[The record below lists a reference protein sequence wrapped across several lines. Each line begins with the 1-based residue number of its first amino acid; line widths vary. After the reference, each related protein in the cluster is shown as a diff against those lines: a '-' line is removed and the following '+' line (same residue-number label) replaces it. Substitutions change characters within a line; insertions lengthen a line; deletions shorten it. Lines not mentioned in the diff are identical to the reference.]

1 MCAVDTTT
9 TMEPVSLA
17 RALSAAVGSDPRA
30 RGCDESDRIGSG
42 LRTTSLFASLNQTHK
57 VMFASTATRVAII
70 APRTTRG
77 LISSSSS
84 SSTRRVVAPRASSA
98 TDDESTTTRR
108 AALTALTG
116 ATVAAFS
123 TSTARARGLGPSF
136 ECADELKTA
145 ASGLA
150 FCDAVV
156 GTGAAPSKG
165 QTIQAHYTG
174 RLENGRVFDSSYERG
189 SPLKFK
195 VGVRQVIAG
204 WDEGILGDGGDVPA
218 MKVGGR
224 RRLVIPAD
232 MGYGARGAGGV
243 IPPNAT
249 LYFDVE
255 LVAVL

>member
-1 MCAVDTTT
+1 
-9 TMEPVSLA
+9 
-17 RALSAAVGSDPRA
+17 
-30 RGCDESDRIGSG
+30 
-42 LRTTSLFASLNQTHK
+42 
-57 VMFASTATRVAII
+57 MFASTTTRVARI
-70 APRTTRG
+70 APRTTTTQR
-77 LISSSSS
+77 IT
-84 SSTRRVVAPRASSA
+84 TRRVVTPRASS
-98 TDDESTTTRR
+98 TTEEDESSTTRR
-108 AALTALTG
+108 AALTGATG
-116 ATVAAFS
+116 AILAAAFS

-156 GTGAAPSKG
+156 GSGAAPSKG

-224 RRLVIPAD
+224 RRLVIPSEL
-232 MGYGARGAGGV
+232 GYGARGAGGV

>member
-1 MCAVDTTT
+1 
-9 TMEPVSLA
+9 
-17 RALSAAVGSDPRA
+17 
-30 RGCDESDRIGSG
+30 
-42 LRTTSLFASLNQTHK
+42 
-57 VMFASTATRVAII
+57 MFASTTTRVARI
-70 APRTTRG
+70 APRTTTTRR
-77 LISSSSS
+77 IT
-84 SSTRRVVAPRASSA
+84 TRRVVTPRASS
-98 TDDESTTTRR
+98 TTEEDESSTTRR
-108 AALTALTG
+108 AALTGATG
-116 ATVAAFS
+116 AILAAAFS

-156 GTGAAPSKG
+156 GSGAAPSKG

-224 RRLVIPAD
+224 RRLVIPSEL
-232 MGYGARGAGGV
+232 GYGARGAGGV

>member
-1 MCAVDTTT
+1 
-9 TMEPVSLA
+9 
-17 RALSAAVGSDPRA
+17 
-30 RGCDESDRIGSG
+30 
-42 LRTTSLFASLNQTHK
+42 
-57 VMFASTATRVAII
+57 MFASTTTRVARI
-70 APRTTRG
+70 APRTTTTTRRI
-77 LISSSSS
+77 IS
-84 SSTRRVVAPRASSA
+84 RRVVTPRASS
-98 TDDESTTTRR
+98 TEDESSTTRR

-116 ATVAAFS
+116 ATVTAAFS

-156 GTGAAPSKG
+156 GSGAAPSKG

-224 RRLVIPAD
+224 RRLVIPSEL
-232 MGYGARGAGGV
+232 GYGARGAGGV

>member
-1 MCAVDTTT
+1 
-9 TMEPVSLA
+9 
-17 RALSAAVGSDPRA
+17 
-30 RGCDESDRIGSG
+30 
-42 LRTTSLFASLNQTHK
+42 
-57 VMFASTATRVAII
+57 MFASTTTRVATI
-70 APRTTRG
+70 APRTTTRRI
-77 LISSSSS
+77 ISRRVVTPRASS
-84 SSTRRVVAPRASSA
+84 SST
-98 TDDESTTTRR
+98 TTEDESSTTRR
-108 AALTALTG
+108 ATLTALTT
-116 ATVAAFS
+116 ATVAAAFS

-156 GTGAAPSKG
+156 GSGAAPSKG

-224 RRLVIPAD
+224 RRLVIPSEL
-232 MGYGARGAGGV
+232 GYGARGAGGV

>member
-1 MCAVDTTT
+1 
-9 TMEPVSLA
+9 
-17 RALSAAVGSDPRA
+17 
-30 RGCDESDRIGSG
+30 
-42 LRTTSLFASLNQTHK
+42 
-57 VMFASTATRVAII
+57 MFASTTTRVARI
-70 APRTTRG
+70 APRTTTTTTRRI
-77 LISSSSS
+77 IS
-84 SSTRRVVAPRASSA
+84 RRVVTPRASSA
-98 TDDESTTTRR
+98 SSSTEEDESSTTRR
-108 AALTALTG
+108 AALTGATG
-116 ATVAAFS
+116 AILAAAFS

-156 GTGAAPSKG
+156 GSGAAPSKG

-224 RRLVIPAD
+224 RRLVIPSEL
-232 MGYGARGAGGV
+232 GYGARGAGGV

>member
-30 RGCDESDRIGSG
+30 RGCDGRIGSIG
-42 LRTTSLFASLNQTHK
+42 ANTTSLFASLNQTHK

-77 LISSSSS
+77 LISSSS

>member
-1 MCAVDTTT
+1 
-9 TMEPVSLA
+9 
-17 RALSAAVGSDPRA
+17 
-30 RGCDESDRIGSG
+30 
-42 LRTTSLFASLNQTHK
+42 
-57 VMFASTATRVAII
+57 MFASPTTRVARI
-70 APRTTRG
+70 APRTTTTRR
-77 LISSSSS
+77 IT
-84 SSTRRVVAPRASSA
+84 TRRVVTPRASS
-98 TDDESTTTRR
+98 TSSTEDESSTTRR
-108 AALTALTG
+108 AALTGATG
-116 ATVAAFS
+116 AILAAAAFS

-156 GTGAAPSKG
+156 GSGAAPSKG

-218 MKVGGR
+218 MQVGGR
-224 RRLVIPAD
+224 RRLVIPSEL
-232 MGYGARGAGGV
+232 GYGARGAGGV